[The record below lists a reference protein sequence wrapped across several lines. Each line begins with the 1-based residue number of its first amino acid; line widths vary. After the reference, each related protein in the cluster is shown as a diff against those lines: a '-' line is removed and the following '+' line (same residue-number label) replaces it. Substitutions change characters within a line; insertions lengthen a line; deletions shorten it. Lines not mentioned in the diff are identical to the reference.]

1 MKVSPSRS
9 VPVDFYRGLAM
20 LMIVVDHIGGS
31 ILSRVTMH
39 RFAYPDAAEAF
50 VFLCGF
56 ALTGAWCGWR
66 ERAPETA
73 QGKLLR
79 RIWPIYRGFLI
90 CAVAMMSTTLILRVF
105 DVSAPNLPFTA
116 VDRLLS
122 SPFSFLLDVATLREQ
137 PYLSSVLPM
146 YLIFVACAP
155 VLLPCAMRRPLPTLA
170 ASLVVWWLAPS
181 ALVWLPGVGGAMGS
195 AVESARVWPFNPFA
209 WQLMFVLGV
218 LAHSLPVQRVFSS
231 RMGFWSVGGVAI
243 ASVVGFGI
251 YRVGFTPA
259 YLDAS
264 LKQNLSWLRVVNF
277 VAIAWVCAMVAQAGW
292 LARLGKG
299 INWIVAVGRQ
309 SMPCFIAGAVISLV
323 LDSVLFEATEG
334 LLDYPAGLL
343 TDVVALSALFGFAL
357 SWRAFQSSRAPSPI
371 VPTTG
376 KGLARMPRGEAL
388 E

>member
-1 MKVSPSRS
+1 
-9 VPVDFYRGLAM
+9 M

-56 ALTGAWCGWR
+56 ALTGAWRGWR

-90 CAVAMMSTTLILRVF
+90 CAGAMILTTCLLRLA
-105 DVSAPNLPFTA
+105 DVSAPNLPTG
-116 VDRLLS
+116 VLDRLLS
-122 SPFSFLLDVATLREQ
+122 SPLTTLLDIATLREQ

-155 VLLPCAMRRPLPTLA
+155 VLLPCALRRPLLTLA
-170 ASLVVWWLAPS
+170 ASLIVWWLAPA
-181 ALVWLPGVGGAMGS
+181 ALVWLPGVRGAMGS
-195 AVESARVWPFNPFA
+195 AVESTRVWPFNPFA

-218 LAHSLPVQRVFSS
+218 LAHTMPVQRVFHS
-231 RMGFWSVGGVAI
+231 RIGFWSVGAVAI
-243 ASVVGFGI
+243 AAVIGFGV

-259 YLDAS
+259 YLDAA

-277 VAIAWVCAMVAQAGW
+277 VAIAWVCAMAAQAGW
-292 LARLGKG
+292 LTRLGAR
-299 INWIVAVGRQ
+299 INWVVAIGRQ
-309 SMPCFIAGAVISLV
+309 SMPCFIAGAIISLV
-323 LDSVLFEATEG
+323 LDSVLYEATNG
-334 LLDYPAGLL
+334 MLDYPAGLL
-343 TDVVALSALFGFAL
+343 TDVLALASLCCFAL
-357 SWRAFQSSRAPSPI
+357 LWRTFQASRQPIGSKPGSKPAATAAAPRKSAAS
-371 VPTTG
+371 
-376 KGLARMPRGEAL
+376 L
-388 E
+388 